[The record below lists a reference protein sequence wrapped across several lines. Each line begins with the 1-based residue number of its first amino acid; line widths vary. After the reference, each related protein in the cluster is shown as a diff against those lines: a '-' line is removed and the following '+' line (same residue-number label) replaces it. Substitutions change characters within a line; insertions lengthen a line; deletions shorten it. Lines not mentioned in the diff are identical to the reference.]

1 MSGLYIDGNA
11 FVLAS
16 NAGHRT
22 QSHNRNEC
30 NADPKHKSKGG
41 KVCVCVC
48 LCCRWGKYLADRWAT
63 QEEANGDEG
72 NEAELVSLRRSL
84 HLKVT

>member
-30 NADPKHKSKGG
+30 NADPKHKSKGERCA
-41 KVCVCVC
+41 CVCVC
-48 LCCRWGKYLADRWAT
+48 AA
-63 QEEANGDEG
+63 DEG
-72 NEAELVSLRRSL
+72 STLPTGGPHKKKPMVMRETKRN
-84 HLKVT
+84 